1 MKFYSKQG
9 LIKNYFTLPNEIFNL
24 NLSAGE
30 IALYAYLL
38 RCKNRKTYKCYPSY
52 KTIGKSLGMSKN
64 TVKKYVDSLQE
75 KRLIDTAYTFIY
87 SESGKKSNGNLM
99 YTILPIREAI
109 NYELEQQIKK
119 NEVKN
124 Q

>member
-9 LIKNYFTLPNEIFNL
+9 LVKNYFTLPNEIFNL
-24 NLSAGE
+24 NLSSGE

-38 RCKNRKTYKCYPSY
+38 KCENRKTFKCYPSY
-52 KTIGKSLGMSKN
+52 KTIGKSLGISKN

-75 KRLIDTAYTFIY
+75 KRLIDTAYTCIY
-87 SESGKKSNGNLM
+87 SERGKKLNGNLM

-119 NEVKN
+119 NEAKN
-124 Q
+124 H

>member
-1 MKFYSKQG
+1 
-9 LIKNYFTLPNEIFNL
+9 
-24 NLSAGE
+24 
-30 IALYAYLL
+30 
-38 RCKNRKTYKCYPSY
+38 
-52 KTIGKSLGMSKN
+52 MSKN

>member
-38 RCKNRKTYKCYPSY
+38 RCENRKTFKCYPSY

-99 YTILPIREAI
+99 YTILPV
-109 NYELEQQIKK
+109 N
-119 NEVKN
+119 VKSKCTISAD
-124 Q
+124 